1 MGERLLAKKYTP
13 KQLEEMNQAQFDT
26 ATSAEKQRLSKERI
40 DRHTAEVRS
49 DSRVSRSA
57 L

>member
-26 ATSAEKQRLSKERI
+26 AKSAEKQRLVVL
-40 DRHTAEVRS
+40 HTAQV
-49 DSRVSRSA
+49 A
-57 L
+57 